1 MITRKE
7 YHDSKNNSR
16 NLHEIRNNVDNPEDV
31 QVDKSKRLARRLNW
45 TIFFLILGIIAVYLI
60 LIYVNP

>member
-16 NLHEIRNNVDNPEDV
+16 HLHEIRNNVDNPEDV